1 MACGGELVRA
11 ACLRDDE
18 RAARCLVGRQRRQ
31 HDVRGIDKV
40 GRRAASQDHAVRVQW
55 EEVAVAVQRFVRRTG
70 AALAGREQL
79 LVRDVLRVERVLLAL
94 QPATAQGIAQGG
106 GQCAERGCHEARASA
121 KLTQGDNAVTKR
133 RPCHAMRARPAM
145 SDETARDRGYFSKG
159 DNAVLNAALEVPLQ
173 A

>member
-1 MACGGELVRA
+1 MWVWRRAGVRA

-106 GQCAERGCHEARASA
+106 GQCAERGCHEE
-121 KLTQGDNAVTKR
+121 VTR
-133 RPCHAMRARPAM
+133 RVG
-145 SDETARDRGYFSKG
+145 ETSNSKG
-159 DNAVLNAALEVPLQ
+159 DNAVLNARWRCRCRPNGNLSRRNLQ
-173 A
+173 K